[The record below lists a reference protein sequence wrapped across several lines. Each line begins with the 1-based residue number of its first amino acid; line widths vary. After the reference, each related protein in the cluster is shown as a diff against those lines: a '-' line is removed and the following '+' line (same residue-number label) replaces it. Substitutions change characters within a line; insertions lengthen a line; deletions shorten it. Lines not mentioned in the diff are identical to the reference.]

1 MGRWTL
7 LTPERILDRHE
18 LTAEQRSVLRYLPA
32 AGDLADLAD
41 LSGIEASDL
50 ASMLAGL
57 EERGIVAEN
66 ASELPEGVVPW
77 EGDAMPVG
85 SVSVAPEAEASSE
98 VPEPP
103 QNEHYAAD
111 WQRSYTRDFAPLS
124 EDERIAAV
132 EHARGPELGA
142 WCFEPEPRVVAA
154 LLENSE
160 FGPTH
165 ARLVARHHRNARG
178 LELLARRRGLL
189 LDPEVQRRLLQN
201 PQSPAEVLMRLLG
214 GKPLRDVYKLSVDH
228 DLPERNR
235 TLIRGELRKKFIQ
248 VEPEERAELVL
259 RTEGRA
265 LLLLTG
271 CPFDGRTTQI
281 LCSKSLV
288 STLLIGNLAR
298 FSATPP
304 PLLAKLLQNPV
315 VRRQPQLRTLLL
327 KHPNLP
333 SDAKRGS

>member
-1 MGRWTL
+1 MGRWTR
-7 LTPERILDRHE
+7 LTLEKASNRHE
-18 LTAEQRSVLRYLPA
+18 LTAEERSVLRYLPA

-41 LSGIEASDL
+41 LSGIEVNDL
-50 ASMLAGL
+50 ASLLAGL
-57 EERGIVAEN
+57 EERGLVVEN
-66 ASELPEGVVPW
+66 ASELPEGVLPW
-77 EGDAMPVG
+77 EGDVMPLG
-85 SVSVAPEAEASSE
+85 SVSVSPEAETSLE
-98 VPEPP
+98 VPEAP
-103 QNEHYAAD
+103 QNEHYATD
-111 WQRSYTRDFAPLS
+111 WQRLYTRDFAPLS
-124 EDERIAAV
+124 QDERIATA
-132 EHARGPELGA
+132 ERGRGAEVCA
-142 WCFEPEPRVVAA
+142 WCFDPEPRVIAA
-154 LLENSE
+154 LLKNSE

-165 ARLVARHHRNARG
+165 ARLLARHHKNARG
-178 LELLARRRGLL
+178 LELLARNRGML

-214 GKPLRDVYKLSVDH
+214 GKPLREVYKLSVDH

-235 TLIRGELRKKFIQ
+235 TLIRAELRKKFIQ
-248 VEPEERAELVL
+248 VEPEDRAELVL
-259 RTEGRA
+259 RTEGRV

-271 CPFDGRTTQI
+271 CTFDGRTTQI

-333 SDAKRGS
+333 SDAKRG

>member
-7 LTPERILDRHE
+7 LKPETTLHRHA
-18 LTAEQRSVLRYLPA
+18 LTAEERTVLRYLPA

-41 LSGIEASDL
+41 LSDL
-50 ASMLAGL
+50 DVSSLNSMLRGL
-57 EERGIVAEN
+57 EDRGLVVEDAG
-66 ASELPEGVVPW
+66 ELPEGVVPW
-77 EGDAMPVG
+77 EGDAMPLGAV
-85 SVSVAPEAEASSE
+85 SVSPEAEASGE
-98 VPEPP
+98 EAEPS
-103 QNEHYAAD
+103 QNEQHAAD
-111 WQRSYTRDFAPLS
+111 WQRWYMRDFAPLS
-124 EDERIAAV
+124 QDERIAAV
-132 EHARGPELGA
+132 ERGRGAALCA
-142 WCFEPEPRVVAA
+142 WCFDPEPRVVAA
-154 LLENSE
+154 LLGNLE

-165 ARLVARHHRNARG
+165 ARLLARHHRNARG
-178 LELLARRRGLL
+178 LEFLARHRGLL

-201 PQSPAEVLMRLLG
+201 PQSPSEVLLRLLG
-214 GKPLRDVYKLSVDH
+214 GKPLREVYKLSVNH

-235 TLIRGELRKKFIQ
+235 TLIRAELRKKFIQ

-271 CPFDGRTTQI
+271 CTFDGRTTQI

-304 PLLAKLLQNPV
+304 ALLAKLLQNPV

-333 SDAKRGS
+333 SDAKRGQ